1 VSQEPPEDPGR
12 SSWGRRRRSSW
23 GAPKPKVKAA
33 TASSA
38 ASILIVFIAGQFG
51 LDVPPAAAAAI
62 ATLLAF
68 AGGYLRK
75 EKT

>member
-1 VSQEPPEDPGR
+1 MSEEPPEDPGR
-12 SSWGRRRRSSW
+12 SSWGRSHRSSW

-33 TASSA
+33 GAAGA
-38 ASILIVFIAGQFG
+38 ASVLIVFVAGQFG
-51 LDVPPAAAAAI
+51 LDIPPEAAAGI
-62 ATLLAF
+62 TTLLAF